1 MLGYGILA
9 SAIAYSGALGISP
22 NPRTPTAS
30 SRPATAALDADPE
43 EGDVYRSKPQEGYV
57 PTYFDG
63 KGGIAGVPLTG
74 EQRQAVMK
82 EAIRRGLSKE
92 DARAL
97 AYGEGD
103 EFTKPAQPVRPD
115 AEKQRDGDTQVLA
128 SGPLYREVA
137 PTEERE
143 SAGSGGR
150 AQGKTPSE
158 RGSQGKEPKEPSGD
172 VGKSEEKPKGE
183 LSKLGDVVHEVVPDP
198 VGDLVDTLTPFRS
211 YMVAISQ
218 LGTEPTFDVS
228 EPDAEGIVTVTV
240 ESQVTDSMTVTVE
253 VTAPLESTSEAPPCA
268 VSVTV
273 TDPRTGEVTV
283 ATDAET
289 VDAAGDVPRVAI
301 GEVVEAVI
309 TASSED
315 GSSMEGGSPDG
326 EVPAVDG
333 VQESGADDQ
342 GPEFSS

>member
-1 MLGYGILA
+1 MLGYGMLA
-9 SAIAYSGALGISP
+9 SAIAYGGALGISQ
-22 NPRTPTAS
+22 NPHTPTAR
-30 SRPATAALDADPE
+30 SRPAATVPDVDQE
-43 EGDVYRSKPQEGYV
+43 EGDVYRSKPEEGYV

-63 KGGIAGVPLTG
+63 RGGIAGVPLTD

-97 AYGEGD
+97 AYGEDD

-115 AEKQRDGDTQVLA
+115 AGKRGDGDTQVLA

-137 PTEERE
+137 PTEEGE
-143 SAGSGGR
+143 SAGSGSR

-158 RGSQGKEPKEPSGD
+158 RGSQGKQPKESEKPSGD
-172 VGKSEEKPKGE
+172 PGKSEEKPKGK
-183 LSKLGDVVHEVVPDP
+183 LGKLGDVVHEVVPDP
-198 VGDLVDTLTPFRS
+198 VEDLVDTLTPFRT

-218 LGTEPTFDVS
+218 PGTEPTFDVS
-228 EPDAEGIVTVTV
+228 EPDAEGIVTVTA

-253 VTAPLESTSEAPPCA
+253 VTAPLESTPEALPCA

-273 TDPRTGEVTV
+273 TDPQTGEVTV
-283 ATDAET
+283 ASDTET
-289 VDAAGDVPRVAI
+289 VDAAGEVPRVAI

-309 TASSED
+309 EASEAGEEPAPSIGGDAD
-315 GSSMEGGSPDG
+315 G
-326 EVPAVDG
+326 VPALG
-333 VQESGADDQ
+333 LSLL
-342 GPEFSS
+342 